1 MKMVAWRV
9 VQYMEGM
16 GEGGGLMRRCSILGT
31 LRTTYTKCFLLPTQK
46 KGLALVYEK
55 GDPQEVGV
63 ALVFH
68 RRAPCADS

>member
-9 VQYMEGM
+9 VQYMEGI
-16 GEGGGLMRRCSILGT
+16 GEGGKLMRRCSILGT
-31 LRTTYTKCFLLPTQK
+31 LRTTYTKCFLLPTQD
-46 KGLALVYEK
+46 LALVYEK
-55 GDPQEVGV
+55 KDPQEVEV